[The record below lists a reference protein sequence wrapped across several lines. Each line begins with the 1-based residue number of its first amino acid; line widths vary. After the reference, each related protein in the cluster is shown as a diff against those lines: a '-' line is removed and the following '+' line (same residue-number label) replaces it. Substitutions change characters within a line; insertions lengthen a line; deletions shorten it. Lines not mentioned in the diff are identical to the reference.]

1 MNILPQLCTQ
11 GTEPGARG
19 ARLSHLMSD
28 ASPRV
33 LPAAAVAAQTDTH
46 LMSDTSPRADT
57 HRMSSSPQSGSQMV
71 GQSRSHSVE
80 QSYPHSMGQSHS
92 HSVGRQRD
100 GYSPGRAGSSSRGRG
115 EKGRRSVN
123 VGRSEKERTRLR
135 DPEREKQARG
145 GRGGRGGGG
154 GRGLRQRDSGREKLR
169 TPQGKVELFH
179 FSGGMVGGSMIEAGR
194 AGKQERERERQ
205 TKEGDERERKELS
218 STDSLDSRAER
229 LGRYLS
235 ANLNF
240 EPESDNESDDE
251 AEGGRGLMLEISD
264 NDSASIEEMPP
275 LEGEKLSLF
284 FPTYPATAATVLEP
298 TPQARGQEEERCGNE
313 GNSVASEGKRK
324 CSLEQVLH
332 GEGEDGQFDDS
343 SDYCVDG
350 FVQFSDTVARFNDR
364 DGQYGDTVAPFD
376 DRNGQ
381 FRDTVAPFDDRDGQ
395 YSDAVAPFDDRD
407 GQFDDD
413 KRKSEVNSAQDTAVS
428 QPSHKSESGDDG
440 WASDSGEMAA
450 LYQPSLGNSVTPQL
464 NVI

>member
-1 MNILPQLCTQ
+1 MYVHVHTNNIHVLPQLCTQ
-11 GTEPGARG
+11 GAEPGARG

-46 LMSDTSPRADT
+46 
-57 HRMSSSPQSGSQMV
+57 RMSSSPQSGSQTVGQSRSHSMEQSCSHSV

-80 QSYPHSMGQSHS
+80 QSYPHSVGQSHS

-100 GYSPGRAGSSSRGRG
+100 GYSPGRAGNSSRGRG

-135 DPEREKQARG
+135 DPEKEKQARG
-145 GRGGRGGGG
+145 GRGGGSRVGGGG
-154 GRGLRQRDSGREKLR
+154 GRGLRQRNSGRGKLG
-169 TPQGKVELFH
+169 TLQGKVELFH

-205 TKEGDERERKELS
+205 EGDERECKES
-218 STDSLDSRAER
+218 SGTDSLDSRAER

-240 EPESDNESDDE
+240 EPDESDDE

-264 NDSASIEEMPP
+264 NDSASIEEIPP
-275 LEGEKLSLF
+275 LEGEELSLF

-298 TPQARGQEEERCGNE
+298 ILQARGQEEERCGNE
-313 GNSVASEGKRK
+313 GNSVASEGK

-350 FVQFSDTVARFNDR
+350 FVQFCDTVARFDDR

-376 DRNGQ
+376 DRY
-381 FRDTVAPFDDRDGQ
+381 GQ

-428 QPSHKSESGDDG
+428 QPSHKSGSGDDG
-440 WASDSGEMAA
+440 WASDSGETAA
-450 LYQPSLGNSVTPQL
+450 LYQSSTGNSVTPIK
-464 NVI
+464 VI